1 MTFAI
6 RCGLLALACSA
17 LLSGPVRADENDA
30 SMLDG
35 PSRAELFGARMKA
48 EYGPSVVSNAI
59 ARPFV
64 IPGDILGDAVYGVD
78 VSHHNDGNCTCKA
91 GQKCGGC
98 KINWARAAR
107 QKIGF
112 AYIKT
117 TQGTHFKDPT
127 FDYHWRALGRTGI
140 ARGAMHFMSA
150 DEDPIE
156 QADHFV
162 DKLQE
167 SGKLGP
173 ADLPPCLDLEADL
186 RRDAAKKWIVVAESG
201 EKLDFWKGQE
211 PDEIMDKILR
221 WLRRVEERTGR
232 TPIVY
237 TSRSWWRERI
247 QDDKKFA
254 VLKRYPI
261 WIANYPESGRPL
273 TDSPKVP
280 NEQNWVLW
288 HFADNAIMKDAGI
301 MPGGIDIS
309 IFKGSLDN
317 FRKTFG
323 VSAPEPQEVALTDEA
338 ADSGQPGQQVASLT
352 PPSQA
357 SDAQK
362 SESLSASPSTEI
374 KKAAPEISTNPNP
387 PSESKQPAPP
397 APAASPASVTKTE
410 PAGDANKGADTGKP
424 VQQATVTSPPSAPP
438 VAVQIAPPPPTPPAV
453 APAAAVNKPADQTA
467 SIGPGEQKNPA
478 PPAAAAP
485 VPTPP
490 PATTASVPPAKPP
503 APPAVT
509 PPPAASASPPTVTP
523 PAAPPAPPAKPPVV
537 SAAGSSASP
546 APPPASAP
554 PAAAPAGGGDKSA
567 AGAKVT
573 PPPAPPTASSSNA
586 PPAPPAGQRLAQKTE
601 AAVVNKGAAEKTGS
615 DKTEKTAPE
624 KSMIEIELPNG
635 RKLRFDA
642 NIDPAV
648 LARLIAAIDK

>member
-6 RCGLLALACSA
+6 RCGLLVLACSA
-17 LLSGPVRADENDA
+17 LLSGPVGAEENDA
-30 SMLDG
+30 SMIDG

-64 IPGDILGDAVYGVD
+64 IPGDILGDAVYGID

-91 GQKCGGC
+91 GQKCTGC
-98 KINWARAAR
+98 KVNWARAAR

-127 FDYHWRALGRTGI
+127 FDYHWRALARSGI

-280 NEQNWVLW
+280 NDQNWTLW
-288 HFADNAIMKDAGI
+288 HFADNAIMKDSGI

-309 IFKGSLDN
+309 IFKGSLDS

-323 VSAPEPQEVALTDEA
+323 VSAPEPQQVALTDEPA
-338 ADSGQPGQQVASLT
+338 ESGQPGQQVASLT

-362 SESLSASPSTEI
+362 SESLSASPAAET
-374 KKAAPEISTNPNP
+374 KKAAPQANANPNP
-387 PSESKQPAPP
+387 PSESKPPAPP
-397 APAASPASVTKTE
+397 APTTSPASATKTE
-410 PAGDANKGADTGKP
+410 PAADANKNADAGKL
-424 VQQATVTSPPSAPP
+424 VQQATVTGPSSPPSAPP
-438 VAVQIAPPPPTPPAV
+438 VAVQVAPPPPPAAQPPAF
-453 APAAAVNKPADQTA
+453 NKPADQTA
-467 SIGPGEQKNPA
+467 SINPGQQTSSAPPAAAPPA
-478 PPAAAAP
+478 PPAA
-485 VPTPP
+485 P

-503 APPAVT
+503 APAVT
-509 PPPAASASPPTVTP
+509 PPPATIASAPPAANASPPPAVTP
-523 PAAPPAPPAKPPVV
+523 PAAPPAKPPVA
-537 SAAGSSASP
+537 SAAASAAPP
-546 APPPASAP
+546 APPPVSAP
-554 PAAAPAGGGDKSA
+554 AAGGEKSA
-567 AGAKVT
+567 AGTKAT
-573 PPPAPPTASSSNA
+573 PPAPATTSSSNS
-586 PPAPPAGQRLAQKTE
+586 PPAPPAGQRLAQKTTE
-601 AAVVNKGAAEKTGS
+601 TAAVNKGAEKTGS
-615 DKTEKTAPE
+615 EKTEKTAPE